1 MKHSELKQLIKEEI
15 TNIIREEETDEIVDD
30 IKDEMSSILK
40 ALDDELEEKS
50 KTQNEGLLTIAGIA
64 LALPAIMGLI
74 AKFGKAAGNTVR
86 KVLGKKPTDKGEF
99 NEWMAKL
106 GGIADNLHHLYMVPI
121 KKIVGKFI
129 KDKNKADKVSSAIFH
144 IIVATFLII
153 SGATA
158 VKALQAKN
166 ISLTTLE
173 AALTAV
179 KGGEVQSFITKL
191 VA

>member
-40 ALDDELEEKS
+40 ALDDELEKKS

-158 VKALQAKN
+158 IKALQAKN

-179 KGGEVQSFITKL
+179 KGGEVQAFITKL